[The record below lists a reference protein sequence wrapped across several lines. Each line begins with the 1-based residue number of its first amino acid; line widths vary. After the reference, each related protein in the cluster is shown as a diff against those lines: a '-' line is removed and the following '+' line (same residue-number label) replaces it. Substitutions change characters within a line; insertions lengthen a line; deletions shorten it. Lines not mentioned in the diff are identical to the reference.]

1 MINLENKVVS
11 ASNSAKKK
19 AKKSEAI
26 VIEIS
31 ETDSVHKFTN
41 EEPPIGQSDNLQPI
55 KVEFTN
61 SSNEDADPVSITN
74 INHNFNNTLLRQP
87 TI

>member
-1 MINLENKVVS
+1 MINLVNKVVS

-41 EEPPIGQSDNLQPI
+41 EEHPIGQSDNL
-55 KVEFTN
+55 
-61 SSNEDADPVSITN
+61 
-74 INHNFNNTLLRQP
+74 
-87 TI
+87 